1 MEEEIR
7 AAEVRQSELQEQYE
21 EKLEVIKNTKKLA
34 EEAYQAKSQNLEM
47 EFQKQEETLQQNILE
62 MKKDLDKVQNELEAL
77 KSTKAAAIRAARKEQ
92 EIKENQ
98 TFYTL
103 QITGNEL
110 QDIKVLEETKMK
122 ISKPRAISM
131 VI

>member
-1 MEEEIR
+1 MEEELH
-7 AAEVRQSELQEQYE
+7 AAEVRQLELQEQYE

-34 EEAYQAKSQNLEM
+34 EEAYQAKSQNLET
-47 EFQKQEETLQQNILE
+47 EFQKQKEGLQQNILE
-62 MKKDLDKVQNELEAL
+62 MKKDLDKVQNELESL

-110 QDIKVLEETKMK
+110 QDIKILEETKTK